1 MLWYEG
7 SNTALRASFVRLG
20 FDRQGEVEACAAR
33 RVVGSPQAATMRFN
47 DGAADPKSHAG
58 PMRFRGKER
67 IKDLVRL
74 LRRQAYAGIAD
85 RHHELLILRPL
96 RFDGEFAR
104 PVSIFHSIDGIDHKV
119 HEHLLQLHRSEEH
132 TSELQSRGHL
142 VCRLL
147 LEKDK

>member
-96 RFDGEFAR
+96 RFEGDVAR
-104 PVSIFHSIDGIDHKV
+104 PVYTFHSIARNANTAP
-119 HEHLLQLHRSEEH
+119 EHLL
-132 TSELQSRGHL
+132 
-142 VCRLL
+142 
-147 LEKDK
+147 